1 MLGLGAKV
9 GGLEGVEVPSGVVE
23 TEEGAEG
30 FSGLTRTDSTDMNV
44 SKLWEI
50 AGGWSV
56 AVHEVAESDMT

>member
-1 MLGLGAKV
+1 MLGVGGQV

-30 FSGLTRTDSTDMNV
+30 CFRVTRTNSMDMNV

-50 AGGWSV
+50 AGAWSV
-56 AVHEVAESDMT
+56 AVHEVAKSRT

>member
-30 FSGLTRTDSTDMNV
+30 FFRVDKDRLNG
-44 SKLWEI
+44 
-50 AGGWSV
+50 
-56 AVHEVAESDMT
+56 HECEQTLGNCWRLECCSP